1 MFRFAYVNGRYCRCS
16 QAVVHIEDR
25 GYQFGDG
32 VYEVIEVYERALIDE
47 VRHLDRLERSLAALQ
62 IALPVARTALAV
74 IMREVANR
82 NRVISGSIYLQVTRG
97 VASRDHYFPP
107 AGTPPALVVIARPGN
122 PDKADG
128 IAEYGIR
135 VMTTA
140 DERWARVDIKSIGL
154 LPNVLARQ
162 KAREAGADDMWLV
175 DAEGYITEGAANTV
189 WIVTG
194 DKRLVTRPNGR
205 ELLPGVTRSS
215 LETIAIEA
223 GYAIEYR
230 KFTVPEAQAAPEAFV
245 TSASAG
251 VTPVVAIDGHPVG
264 DGKSGKTALNL
275 RTWFRRAA
283 PRTSL

>member
-1 MFRFAYVNGRYCRCS
+1 MFRIAYVNGRYCRYG
-16 QAVVHIEDR
+16 QAAVHIEDR
-25 GYQFGDG
+25 CYQFADG
-32 VYEVIEVYERALIDE
+32 VYEVTEVYERAFIDE
-47 VRHLDRLERSLAALQ
+47 VRHIDRLERSLAALD
-62 IALPVARTALAV
+62 IPMPVTRAALAL
-74 IMREVANR
+74 IMREVASR
-82 NRVISGSIYLQVTRG
+82 NRVICGSVYLQVTRG
-97 VASRDHYFPP
+97 VASRDHCFPP
-107 AGTPPALVVIARPGN
+107 AGTPPALVVVARPWN
-122 PDKADG
+122 PDKADREAAKG
-128 IAEYGIR
+128 IG

-162 KAREAGADDMWLV
+162 KAREKGADDVWLV

-194 DKRLVTRPNGR
+194 DKRLVTRPNGH

-230 KFTVPEAQAAPEAFV
+230 KFTVPEAQAAREAFI
-245 TSASAG
+245 TSASAI
-251 VTPVVAIDGHPVG
+251 VTPVIAIDLHPVG
-264 DGKSGKTALNL
+264 DGKPGKTALDL
-275 RTWFRRAA
+275 RTRLRRSA